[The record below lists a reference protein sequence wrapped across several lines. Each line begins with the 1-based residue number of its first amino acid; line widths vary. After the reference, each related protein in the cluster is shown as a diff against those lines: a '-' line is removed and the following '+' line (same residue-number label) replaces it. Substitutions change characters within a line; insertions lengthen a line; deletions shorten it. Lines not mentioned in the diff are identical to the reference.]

1 MSDIKFWRCNHCG
14 NLLYTLHDGGVNPLC
29 CGEKMQLLEANST
42 DAATEKHV
50 PVVERIAD
58 GHALKVSVGSVAHP
72 MTEEHHIE
80 WIAVVSDGRVD
91 FATLA
96 AVDEHSAI
104 FAGETHKS
112 GTVYAYCNLHGLWKA
127 EF

>member
-1 MSDIKFWRCNHCG
+1 MADPKFWRCVHCG
-14 NLLYTLHDGGVNPLC
+14 NLFYTLHDGGVNPVC

-50 PVVERIAD
+50 PVVTAIAG
-58 GHALKVSVGSVAHP
+58 GHALKVTVGEVDHP

-80 WIAVVSDGRVD
+80 WIAVVSGDSIDIAHLSAGD
-91 FATLA
+91 APTAT
-96 AVDEHSAI
+96 
-104 FAGETHKS
+104 FAGETHKT
-112 GTVYAYCNLHGLWKA
+112 GTAYAYCNLHGLWKV